1 MIRTLLFAGLLSIAG
16 TAAAS
21 DPVPESTPLQLEAMK
36 DGMSGQCLQAPMDF
50 SLQGHQ
56 MRTTDCLSAGSL
68 QMFTFLP
75 QSGGGYR
82 IVNANTGGC
91 LDVEG
96 LAMHAGARIMDWA
109 CHGGANQTWD
119 IVVDEVILGKYAY
132 LQSRQSR
139 MCLAMQDGVAV
150 QSACNPANL
159 EGAIWWVHDEAR
171 AGRDFH
177 LQVQGS
183 GLCMNEDTMPTL
195 RNCDHRA
202 EYELTAMS
210 SLGETFHIRNYESG
224 KCLQRK
230 YNPADPSH
238 TYVAN
243 DPCIAVGGPG
253 GDTIADLQWRL
264 VPSGTQ
270 WLIQNVGT
278 GKCLNGK
285 GGFAAGTPMILWD
298 CAPATA
304 NMLWTINGI

>member
-1 MIRTLLFAGLLSIAG
+1 MTRILLFAGLLSFAG
-16 TAAAS
+16 IAAAS
-21 DPVPESTPLQLEAMK
+21 DPVPTSTPLQLEAMM
-36 DGMSGQCLQAPMDF
+36 GGQSGQCLQSPMAFD
-50 SLQGHQ
+50 LQGHQ
-56 MRTTDCLSAGSL
+56 MRTADCLSVGSL

-75 QSGGGYR
+75 QAGGGYR

-91 LDVEG
+91 VDVEG

-132 LQSRQSR
+132 LQSRQSG

-150 QSACNPANL
+150 QTACNPAAL
-159 EGAIWWVHDEAR
+159 EGAAWWVYDEAR

-183 GLCMNEDTMPTL
+183 GLCMSDDKMPTL

-202 EYELTAMS
+202 EYEFTTRDP
-210 SLGETFHIRNYESG
+210 LGDKFLIRHYEQG
-224 KCLQRK
+224 YCLQMSP
-230 YNPADPSH
+230 NSADPSH
-238 TYVAN
+238 TYVSNA
-243 DPCIAVGGPG
+243 PCLAYNGP
-253 GDTIADLQWRL
+253 ADLEWRL

-285 GGFAAGTPMILWD
+285 GGFAAGTPLILWD